1 MRQEAQI
8 PVFTAG
14 FLSGHHY
21 LYPQTSVPL
30 PALAS
35 CTEGLATV
43 AVMSRR
49 LTGSQPPSG
58 GRLSARGCP
67 RQ

>member
-1 MRQEAQI
+1 MLQEAQI

-14 FLSGHHY
+14 FSEWSSLP
-21 LYPQTSVPL
+21 LPQTSVTL

-35 CTEGLATV
+35 CTEGLGTV
-43 AVMSRR
+43 VVMSRR
-49 LTGSQPPSG
+49 LTGSQPPLG